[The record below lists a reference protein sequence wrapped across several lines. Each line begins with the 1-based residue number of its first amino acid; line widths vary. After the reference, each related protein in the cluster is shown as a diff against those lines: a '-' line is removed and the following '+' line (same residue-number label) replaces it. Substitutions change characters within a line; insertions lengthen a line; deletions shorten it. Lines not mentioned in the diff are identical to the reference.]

1 MNNPIE
7 LGALAAQSEWRR
19 EALVLELEALMDA
32 RRALMQELLALDAQ
46 VATHMTRLLAQ
57 QV

>member
-7 LGALAAQSEWRR
+7 LGTLAAQSEWRR

-46 VATHMTRLLAQ
+46 VATYMTRLLAQ
-57 QV
+57 QA